1 MFAVAG
7 CGEED
12 TFQCQGAG
20 ATSLWQGAAAGQGTS
35 ASPAGRGAPRPGMAC
50 LRQVQMGPVP
60 SHPVLRDRTEST
72 GE

>member
-7 CGEED
+7 RGEED

-20 ATSLWQGAAAGQGTS
+20 ATSLWQDAAAGQGTS

-50 LRQVQMGPVP
+50 LR
-60 SHPVLRDRTEST
+60 
-72 GE
+72 